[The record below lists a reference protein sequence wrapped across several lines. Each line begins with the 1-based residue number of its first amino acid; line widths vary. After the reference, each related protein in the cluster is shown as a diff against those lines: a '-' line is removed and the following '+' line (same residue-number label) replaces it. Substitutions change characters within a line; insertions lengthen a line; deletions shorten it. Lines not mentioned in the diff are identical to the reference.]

1 MTDGLRLGGA
11 YSETLSRIKGQGGEK
26 SRLGMTALMWISHS
40 ERPLN
45 SDELCHAI
53 GVEIGSAD
61 LDAGNVPSIET
72 LIGCCQG
79 LVAVD
84 KEASTVRLIH
94 FTLQEYLRAHP
105 ELFGTPHATMAETC
119 LSYLSFRQV
128 NSLPTSLHL
137 DIARAPSLPHPPRYP
152 GTSFVEYSSLR
163 SGSSLGGGSSVH
175 SSAPL
180 LGHSASYSST
190 PFLRYSSLRLGSSSP
205 VGSSVRPSVPLLE
218 HSPSYSST
226 PFLEYSS
233 LYWGMHAKRGLS
245 DRAIQLALEFFDC
258 SSNRI
263 STEIL
268 LSAEMSRFF
277 HEPSLFSGLHCA
289 SFFGIVEIVTF
300 LVEAEGCETN
310 QADCTGRTPLIW
322 AALKGHERVVTILLG
337 RGDVDPGK
345 PDKDG
350 QAPLWWAASNGHEEV
365 VKILLGRGDVNPNKP
380 NESGGTPLWC
390 AAKNG
395 HEGVVKILLGRD
407 DINPD
412 KTTESGEAPLWCA
425 ARNGHKGVVKI
436 LLERDDVS
444 PDKPNNYGETA
455 LWWAAMSGHEE
466 VVKILLA
473 CDDVNP
479 DKHDSDGRTP
489 LWCAAE
495 SGHEGVVKMLV
506 ERDDVNPNKPDL
518 LGQTPLSCAAKNGHE
533 GVVNILAKKKKSVPN
548 LYQHAE
554 SAVQN
559 CTPPMET
566 GGAYGGRQRPKP
578 PPNSNI
584 DFRFSDKRN
593 PSKKKK

>member
-1 MTDGLRLGGA
+1 MTDGLGLGGA
-11 YSETLSRIKGQGGEK
+11 YGETLSRIKGQGGDK
-26 SRLGMTALMWISHS
+26 SRLGMAALMWISHS

-45 SDELCHAI
+45 SDELCHAL

-61 LDAGNVPSIET
+61 LDAGNVPSMET

-105 ELFGTPHATMAETC
+105 EFFGTPHATMAETC
-119 LSYLSFRQV
+119 LSYLNSRQI

-137 DIARAPSLPHPPRYP
+137 DTARAPSPPHPPRYP

-163 SGSSLGGGSSVH
+163 SGSSLGEGSSVH

-205 VGSSVRPSVPLLE
+205 VGSSVHPSVPLLE

-245 DRAIQLALEFFDC
+245 DCANQLAQEFFDC

-268 LSAEMSRFF
+268 LNAEMSRFF
-277 HEPSLFSGLHCA
+277 YDPSLFSGLHCA

-337 RGDVDPGK
+337 REDVNPGK
-345 PDKDG
+345 PDEDG

-365 VKILLGRGDVNPNKP
+365 VKILLGHGGVKPDKP

-395 HEGVVKILLGRD
+395 HGRVVEMLLERGD
-407 DINPD
+407 VIPD
-412 KTTESGEAPLWCA
+412 KQDKYGRTPLLWA
-425 ARNGHKGVVKI
+425 SRNGHVGIVEM
-436 LLERDDVS
+436 LLRR
-444 PDKPNNYGETA
+444 
-455 LWWAAMSGHEE
+455 
-466 VVKILLA
+466 
-473 CDDVNP
+473 DDVNP
-479 DKHDSDGRTP
+479 DRSDMHDRTP
-489 LWCAAE
+489 LWWAE
-495 SGHEGVVKMLV
+495 KNKHEGVVG
-506 ERDDVNPNKPDL
+506 L
-518 LGQTPLSCAAKNGHE
+518 LHMAG
-533 GVVNILAKKKKSVPN
+533 
-548 LYQHAE
+548 
-554 SAVQN
+554 
-559 CTPPMET
+559 
-566 GGAYGGRQRPKP
+566 
-578 PPNSNI
+578 
-584 DFRFSDKRN
+584 
-593 PSKKKK
+593 